1 MKKPQKLLVIGGF
14 LLILGVALPFLMVT
28 RLLKSTLFLSFLAHG
43 CSMAGFITG
52 FIGIAQYLGS
62 RK

>member
-1 MKKPQKLLVIGGF
+1 MKKPQKLLVTGSL
-14 LLILGVALPFLMVT
+14 LLIAGVALPLLMVAQ
-28 RLLKSTLFLSFLAHG
+28 LLESTLFLIFLAHG

-52 FIGIAQYLGS
+52 FIGIARYLGS

>member
-14 LLILGVALPFLMVT
+14 LLIVGVALPFLMVA
-28 RLLKSTLFLSFLAHG
+28 RLLESTLFLSFLAHG

-52 FIGIAQYLGS
+52 FIGIALYSRS